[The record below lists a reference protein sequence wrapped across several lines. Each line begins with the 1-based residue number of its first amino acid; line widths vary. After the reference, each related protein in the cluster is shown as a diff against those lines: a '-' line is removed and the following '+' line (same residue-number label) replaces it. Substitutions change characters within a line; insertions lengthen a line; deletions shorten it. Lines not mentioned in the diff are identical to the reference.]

1 MTFFRYAR
9 TKGGGTGYFAMFYPV
24 LNCRNTLDVRYL
36 LYYTRNIAQSA
47 LCRLCGLQMSVTGKR
62 KAHQQTT
69 RRAQSTAKI
78 RVSLCLCFPL
88 FVCLSLCLFVS
99 LSLCLSVFP
108 FVPVPFCLNAR
119 VNNQLN
125 SYIER

>member
-9 TKGGGTGYFAMFYPV
+9 TKGGGMGYFAMFCPA
-24 LNCRNTLDVRYL
+24 LHCRNALNIRYL
-36 LYYTRNIAQSA
+36 LYYTHNIAKMYFVA
-47 LCRLCGLQMSVTGKR
+47 CGVLQMSVTDKR
-62 KAHQQTT
+62 KAYQQTT
-69 RRAQSTAKI
+69 RHATNTAKI

-88 FVCLSLCLFVS
+88 FVCLSVS